1 MGTFSLAPP
10 NAKGFPYRVRKGLGK
25 RAVRDVH
32 LAHVRV
38 EPDDEVILLTNRG
51 RGWKGMVGFVPAEGG
66 DKGLGLERG
75 EQVIALAVLRP
86 EAYLVLGTQ
95 GARVKRTHIA
105 DLSLPDRTWGAV
117 MGVGDED
124 ELLFGDVAGDGAHVL
139 FYTAKGQLLRLDGD
153 AINPQQTGT
162 AAGVAGIKVTKGD
175 RLLGGAVVSNAES
188 EGDKWQVMVVSET
201 GYMHRS
207 PLSAF
212 SVKGRGSQGMRCL
225 RPTKSDGAVGSV
237 TVGQRGAVD
246 VYLAD
251 GRRQRL
257 ALEEIPAT
265 ARDALGRRMVEA
277 GGKATVARVVL
288 LS

>member
-265 ARDALGRRMVEA
+265 ARDALGRRVIEA
-277 GGKATVARVVL
+277 GGKAAVARVVL